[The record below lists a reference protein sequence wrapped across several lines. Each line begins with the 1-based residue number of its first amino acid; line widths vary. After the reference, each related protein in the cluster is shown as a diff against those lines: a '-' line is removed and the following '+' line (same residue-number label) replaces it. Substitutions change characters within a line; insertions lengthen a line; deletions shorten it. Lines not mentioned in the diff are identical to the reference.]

1 MCIRDRLGCCT
12 VTPLFVAVLTMVSPS
27 TAIQWFWLAYL
38 PLGFNP
44 IMLRIISNYA
54 LELAPT
60 TELQPH
66 YVSLV
71 GGSMALPFVLSPAVG
86 WGIDVL
92 GGVPFFLVGAGT
104 IAFGTLVAFGLPE
117 PRNSQVNTQET

>member
-1 MCIRDRLGCCT
+1 MSRNRLVVIGLLGCCT

-60 TELQPH
+60 TGLQPH

-71 GGSMALPFVLSPAVG
+71 EGYRYRLLFYLLPWDGELMCWVVFRFFLLVLS
-86 WGIDVL
+86 
-92 GGVPFFLVGAGT
+92 
-104 IAFGTLVAFGLPE
+104 
-117 PRNSQVNTQET
+117 S